1 MKQSTR
7 MIIRSLATL
16 AVFGGVSGLL
26 APTWGM
32 HAWVGA
38 LSGLAA
44 GLALIALEQAVGMVR
59 GERLVIVFVGLI
71 IGLLMTQL
79 VWALIRELPFAEAE
93 AKPWVLTAI
102 GIACCYLITTVFLS
116 KGDQIAPLQGLFK
129 STGDLKSSSK
139 ILDSSVIIDG
149 RIADVVD
156 TDFMDGKFIIPRF
169 VLQEVQYIADS
180 QDPLRRQRG
189 RRGLEILQRIQQK
202 LGDHA
207 EIVETDYPH
216 IKEVDEKLVEMG
228 KQLNAKV
235 VTNDYNLNK
244 VAKLQGVAILNINDL
259 SNAVKPV
266 VLPGEVMSV
275 KVLKEGKEHGQGV
288 AYLDDGT
295 MIVVEGGRSSLGQTL
310 EVIVT
315 SVLQTAAG
323 RMIFTKKHN
332 NNH

>member
-1 MKQSTR
+1 MMKRTWIRAFVTLFITAGAAALLGNEWGAAPWISIST
-7 MIIRSLATL
+7 
-16 AVFGGVSGLL
+16 
-26 APTWGM
+26 
-32 HAWVGA
+32 
-38 LSGLAA
+38 GLAA
-44 GLALIALEQAVGMVR
+44 GVALIALELTVGLLS
-59 GERLVIVFVGLI
+59 GDKLVIVFMGLIVGL
-71 IGLLMTQL
+71 LLTL
-79 VWALIRELPFAEAE
+79 LIWTVIAGLPFAPDE
-93 AKPWVLTAI
+93 AKPWVLASV
-102 GIACCYLITTVFLS
+102 GVVCCYLIVSVFLS

-129 STGDLKSSSK
+129 TTSAIKAASK

-149 RIADVVD
+149 RIADILE

-189 RRGLEILQRIQQK
+189 RRGLEVLQRVQQK
-202 LGDHA
+202 LGHRA
-207 EIVETDYPH
+207 EIVETNYPH

-244 VAKLQGVAILNINDL
+244 VAKLQGVEILNINDL

-266 VLPGEVMSV
+266 VLPGETMSV

-295 MIVVEGGRSSLGQTL
+295 MIVVEGGRAVLGQI
-310 EVIVT
+310 VDVVVT

-323 RMIFTKKHN
+323 RMIFTKRHTN
-332 NNH
+332 NN